1 MILPKQ
7 QANAIA
13 SGRKTT
19 HHTTNDALRVGA
31 RFNVAYREN
40 KQLVKTCYAQIV
52 AREER
57 ALRDLNRD
65 EAKREG
71 FPGVRGPLDFKRAW
85 LQAHK
90 SARWKLARLEQT
102 DEGATD
108 EAVAHLYAA
117 HTGTI
122 VYVLTL
128 QLAEEPDQ
136 WMARSTGRLSKHQ
149 ATSNPRNAI
158 DDLPLAPQTYVDAEA
173 KRIYE
178 ARTANTASQRRAQ
191 AADRFA
197 HAEAQARAAGV
208 DTRRA
213 ARSVEQIAQALER
226 RTPRH
231 EAM

>member
-1 MILPKQ
+1 LILPKQ

-31 RFNVAYREN
+31 RFNINYRDG
-40 KQLVKTCYAQIV
+40 KQLVKTSYAQIT

-57 ALRDLNRD
+57 ELRDLSRD

-71 FPGVRGPLDFKRAW
+71 FAGVRGPLDFKRAW
-85 LQAHK
+85 LQANHG
-90 SARWKLARLEQT
+90 AKLARLEQT
-102 DEGATD
+102 DAGATD
-108 EAVAHLYAA
+108 EAVAALYAA
-117 HTGTI
+117 HKGTI
-122 VYVLTL
+122 IYVLTL
-128 QLAEEPDQ
+128 ALAEEPDQ
-136 WMARSTGRLSKHQ
+136 WMARSSGRLSKHQ
-149 ATSNPRNAI
+149 ATSNPRQAI
-158 DDLPLAPQTYVDAEA
+158 DELPLAPQAYVDAEA
-173 KRIYE
+173 TRIYE
-178 ARTANTASQRRAQ
+178 HSQTAQAQARRAQ

-213 ARSVEQIAQALER
+213 ARSVEQIAKALER